1 MNFEENSWLRMNQ
14 RQKIIGNIFCFS
26 CESRVS
32 YLRKIKE
39 GTSGGV
45 LEYIRYSRTTPYGNP
60 LKDVKTEDIE
70 NGIQTSK

>member
-1 MNFEENSWLRMNQ
+1 MNQ

-39 GTSGGV
+39 GTGGGV
-45 LEYIRYSRTTPYGNP
+45 LEYMCYSLTTPYRNP
-60 LKDVKTEDIE
+60 LKDVKTEDVE